1 MSESES
7 SAWQSPS
14 IGERVRS
21 AIWLIP
27 LLFALAELL
36 GHAVMRGRVATD
48 DDWRRAG
55 EYVRPRIGPRTQVL
69 AAPDWVEPQMRR
81 ELGDVLGLDRVG
93 SLDLAPFDR
102 VYLLSVRG
110 HLPPTLE
117 GRAPVGVRRF
127 GEVTVARFE
136 LGPSPMLYDF
146 VAHLEDA
153 RVERIVDGV
162 AAPCPSVRVP
172 GRGGGLGFG
181 PYWPEER
188 FVCDAERPWLFVAKT
203 VNEDRDLRLRTCV
216 WQHPQG
222 DEPIRV
228 TFPDV
233 PLGARIVFDADIYY
247 EHERNEVHGPV
258 PFELRVAIDG
268 HDVATMRHF
277 DGQGRKRMVVA
288 SPGGARRGA
297 VSIET
302 TTANPHLRTICWS
315 GRTETEHDEARR

>member
-1 MSESES
+1 VEGSN
-7 SAWQSPS
+7 AWQSPS

-21 AIWLIP
+21 AVWLVP
-27 LLFALAELL
+27 LLFAVAELL
-36 GHAVMRGRVATD
+36 GHGVMRSRVATD

-55 EYVRPRIGPRTQVL
+55 DYVRPRIGPRTQVL
-69 AAPDWVEPQMRR
+69 AAPDWVEPQVRR
-81 ELGDVLGLDRVG
+81 ELGAALGLDRVG

-102 VYLLSVRG
+102 VYLISIRG
-110 HLPPTLE
+110 HLPPSLE
-117 GRAPVGVRRF
+117 RRAPAGVRRF
-127 GEVTVARFE
+127 GEVTVARYE

-146 VAHLEDA
+146 VAHLDGA
-153 RVERIVDGV
+153 RVERLVDGV
-162 AAPCPSVRVP
+162 PTRCPAVRVP

-188 FVCDAERPWLFVAKT
+188 FVCDPVRPWLFVAKT

-222 DEPIRV
+222 EEPIRV

-233 PLGARIVFDADIYY
+233 PLGTQMIFDADIYY

-268 HDVATMRHF
+268 RNVATMHHL
-277 DGQGRKRMVVA
+277 DGQGRKRMIVRPPAGVA
-288 SPGGARRGA
+288 RGA

-315 GRTETEHDEARR
+315 GRTERAASEARR